1 MQNTEHIER
10 LRQAMNAHGIAA
22 IVIPTD
28 DPHSSEYVCDRFKA
42 REHFSGFTGS
52 AGTLAVTAD
61 KAALWTDSRYFLQA
75 EMQLEGSGIELMKM
89 GVDKMPTLN
98 KWICANVAKGQK
110 VSIPAELFST
120 SMMSS
125 LKTALRDY
133 AIDGESDIIGESWAD
148 RPPMPCTKAFVHEE
162 KYAGETAAAKI
173 ERLRKT
179 LGTLGADIFIIS
191 SLDEIAWLFNIRGN
205 DVEYN
210 PVTYSYAIITPE
222 ESLLFI
228 DSKKMTAEVK
238 AHCEQ
243 NGIKVQEYDDFENHI
258 SRLNGKKVFMDQD
271 HTNAHI
277 FETVSKNNRVF
288 FMQSPVNRMKAVKNE
303 TQIAGTRLAME
314 KDGTALVRFWMWL
327 ENALATGDKVTE
339 ISAAEKLHDFR
350 AELPEFAGESFSTI
364 AGYGAHGA
372 IVHYSA
378 TAETDTEIKYGSLL
392 LVDSGAQFPHGTTDI
407 TRTFALGNISDIARR
422 DFTLVLKGH
431 IALASAVFPAGTAGY
446 NLDTLAK
453 QYLWKYGLDYGHG
466 TGHGVGHF
474 LCVHEGPQNISPRT
488 NSAPL
493 IPGMITSDEPG
504 YYKAGEYGIRHE
516 NLTLV
521 VKKDIKG
528 SEKQFLGFEVLT
540 LCPFDI
546 NGIEIALL
554 SDEERDWINE
564 YHDTV
569 LQRLSPWLNAD
580 EQAWLK
586 HKCRHI

>member
-10 LRQAMNAHGIAA
+10 LRQAMNAHVIAA

-28 DPHSSEYVCDRFKA
+28 DPHSSEYVCNRFKA

-89 GVDKMPTLN
+89 GVDKTPTLN
-98 KWICANVAKGQK
+98 KWICGNVAKGQI
-110 VSIPAELFST
+110 VAIPAELFSAG
-120 SMMSS
+120 MMSS

-133 AIDGESDIIGESWAD
+133 AIDGESDIIGEAWAD
-148 RPPMPCTKAFVHEE
+148 RPPMPCTKAFVHDD
-162 KYAGETAAAKI
+162 KYAGETASSKI
-173 ERLRKT
+173 ARLRT
-179 LGTLGADIFIIS
+179 LYPSDCALIIS
-191 SLDEIAWLFNIRGN
+191 ALDEIAWLFNIRGN

-243 NGIKVQEYDDFENHI
+243 NSIKVQEYDDFERHI
-258 SRLNGKKVFMDQD
+258 NGMSGMKVLMDKD

-277 FETVSKNNRVF
+277 FDTAAKNNRVF
-288 FMQSPVNRMKAVKNE
+288 FMQSPVSKMKAAKNE
-303 TQIAGTRLAME
+303 TQIEGTRLAME
-314 KDGTALVRFWMWL
+314 KDGAALVRFWMWL

-350 AELPEFAGESFSTI
+350 AKLPDFAGESFSTI

-453 QYLWKYGLDYGHG
+453 QYLWKYGLEYGHG

-521 VKKDIKG
+521 VEKDIKG

-546 NGIEIALL
+546 NGMEMALL
-554 SDEERDWINE
+554 SDEEKNWINE

-569 LQRLSPWLNAD
+569 LQRLSPWLTAD

-586 HKCRHI
+586 QKCRHI

>member
-22 IVIPTD
+22 VVIPTD

-75 EMQLEGSGIELMKM
+75 EMQLEGSGIELMRL
-89 GVDKMPTLN
+89 GVDTTPTLN
-98 KWICANVAKGQK
+98 KWICANVTKGQT
-110 VSIPAELFST
+110 VAIPAELFPT
-120 SMMSS
+120 SMMNN

-162 KYAGETAAAKI
+162 KYAGETAATKI
-173 ERLRKT
+173 ARLKT
-179 LGTLGADIFIIS
+179 FYPSDCMLIIS
-191 SLDEIAWLFNIRGN
+191 ALDEIAWLFNIRGN
-205 DVEYN
+205 DVKYN

-238 AHCEQ
+238 THCER
-243 NGIKVQEYDDFENHI
+243 NGIKVQEYDDFERHI
-258 SRLNGKKVFMDQD
+258 NGMSGMKVLMDKD
-271 HTNAHI
+271 STNAHI
-277 FETVSKNNRVF
+277 FDTAAKNNRVF
-288 FMQSPVNRMKAVKNE
+288 FMQSPVSKMKAAKNE

-314 KDGTALVRFWMWL
+314 KDGAALVRFWMWL
-327 ENALATGDKVTE
+327 EDALANGDKVTE

-378 TAETDTEIKYGSLL
+378 TKETDTEIKYGSLL
-392 LVDSGAQFPHGTTDI
+392 LMDSGAQFPHGTTDI
-407 TRTFALGNISDIARR
+407 TRTFALGDVPDIAKR

-488 NSAPL
+488 NSTSL

-521 VKKDIKG
+521 VRKDIKG

-540 LCPFDI
+540 LCPFDV
-546 NGIEIALL
+546 NGMETAFL
-554 SDEERDWINE
+554 SDEEKNWINE

-569 LQRLSPWLNAD
+569 LQRLSPWLTAD

>member
-1 MQNTEHIER
+1 M
-10 LRQAMNAHGIAA
+10 
-22 IVIPTD
+22 
-28 DPHSSEYVCDRFKA
+28 
-42 REHFSGFTGS
+42 
-52 AGTLAVTAD
+52 
-61 KAALWTDSRYFLQA
+61 
-75 EMQLEGSGIELMKM
+75 
-89 GVDKMPTLN
+89 
-98 KWICANVAKGQK
+98 
-110 VSIPAELFST
+110 
-120 SMMSS
+120 
-125 LKTALRDY
+125 
-133 AIDGESDIIGESWAD
+133 
-148 RPPMPCTKAFVHEE
+148 
-162 KYAGETAAAKI
+162 
-173 ERLRKT
+173 
-179 LGTLGADIFIIS
+179 
-191 SLDEIAWLFNIRGN
+191 
-205 DVEYN
+205 
-210 PVTYSYAIITPE
+210 
-222 ESLLFI
+222 
-228 DSKKMTAEVK
+228 
-238 AHCEQ
+238 
-243 NGIKVQEYDDFENHI
+243 
-258 SRLNGKKVFMDQD
+258 
-271 HTNAHI
+271 
-277 FETVSKNNRVF
+277 
-288 FMQSPVNRMKAVKNE
+288 
-303 TQIAGTRLAME
+303 
-314 KDGTALVRFWMWL
+314 
-327 ENALATGDKVTE
+327 TE

-378 TAETDTEIKYGSLL
+378 TKETDTEIKYGSLL

-474 LCVHEGPQNISPRT
+474 LCVHEGPQNISPKT

-521 VKKDIKG
+521 VEKDIKG

-546 NGIEIALL
+546 NGMEIALL
-554 SDEERDWINE
+554 SDEEKNWINE

-569 LQRLSPWLNAD
+569 LQRLSPMLNNE
-580 EQAWLK
+580 EQAWLAN
-586 HKCRHI
+586 KCRHI